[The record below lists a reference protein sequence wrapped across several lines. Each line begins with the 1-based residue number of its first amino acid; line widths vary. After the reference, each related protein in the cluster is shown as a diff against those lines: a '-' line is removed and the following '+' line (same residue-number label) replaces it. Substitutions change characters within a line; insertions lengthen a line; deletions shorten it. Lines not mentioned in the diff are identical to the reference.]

1 MGHTIQRINQKFT
14 SWPGGKGY
22 MQALRDSELREHG
35 GLINVDLRLYVDPSC
50 TSMNLLV
57 VGFLVRY

>member
-1 MGHTIQRINQKFT
+1 
-14 SWPGGKGY
+14 